1 MFNLIKNLF
10 IYYLI
15 SSSFKV
21 LISTTTSS
29 SPENEIVISGIDN
42 NKLEEMV
49 EFFLDGSNKSLIHET
64 KIITIDKLNSST

>member
-64 KIITIDKLNSST
+64 KIISIDKLNSST

>member
-1 MFNLIKNLF
+1 MFHLIKNLF

-21 LISTTTSS
+21 LISTTSS

-42 NKLEEMV
+42 NKLEEVV

>member
-1 MFNLIKNLF
+1 MF